1 MRRASGIICAW
12 LYQVALAVW
21 LGGIVVLG
29 AVAAPAIFGA
39 AKDAG
44 QHDWGQPLYRFAGV
58 ALGEAFSRFNS
69 LGVASGVLA
78 LIAGLA
84 AAKLLDWRGMPVPIS
99 GALTLLALAVMVY
112 LTYSLYPTMMAHR
125 EAGEMARFD
134 AGHQRYVQAFNVVM
148 VLLLVVEGLALWMA
162 NQARDKGYSARS
174 VP

>member
-1 MRRASGIICAW
+1 M
-12 LYQVALAVW
+12 
-21 LGGIVVLG
+21 
-29 AVAAPAIFGA
+29 
-39 AKDAG
+39 
-44 QHDWGQPLYRFAGV
+44 
-58 ALGEAFSRFNS
+58 
-69 LGVASGVLA
+69 LA